1 MQMKTFIKINIFLE
15 GKRPSAPVFLL
26 CQTGKPDHGSVYIRT
41 VTIMEDVPEEAK
53 LCCCELAEVIY
64 RQEKTEK
71 NASGKTS
78 EKIGTYSASYGS
90 SQELTEAAIR
100 KQNQIVKKWLEN
112 TGLCYQG
119 VC

>member
-1 MQMKTFIKINIFLE
+1 MVYADEEFYKNEYLLGRKAAISSGFPFYARQASQIMDQYTFGRL
-15 GKRPSAPVFLL
+15 
-26 CQTGKPDHGSVYIRT
+26 
-41 VTIMEDVPEEAK
+41 TII
-53 LCCCELAEVIY
+53 C

>member
-1 MQMKTFIKINIFLE
+1 MDQYTFGRL
-15 GKRPSAPVFLL
+15 
-26 CQTGKPDHGSVYIRT
+26 
-41 VTIMEDVPEEAK
+41 TIMEDVPEEAK
-53 LCCCELAEVIY
+53 LCCCELAEVIC

-119 VC
+119 VY